1 VPNHANNTVL
11 DSLVRATVAQVCEM
25 GDAHIEA
32 SARLEDLQIDSL
44 RMVAIAS
51 QVEREFAVQFRPE
64 DLLDFFLAE
73 RVEDLIRLISARVE

>member
-1 VPNHANNTVL
+1 MAVL
-11 DSLVRATVAQVCEM
+11 DSFVCTTVARVCEL
-25 GDAHIEA
+25 GDAHIET

-51 QVEREFAVQFRPE
+51 QVEREFDVQFHPE
-64 DLLDFFLAE
+64 DLLDFFMAE